1 MANLNKLEEIKVISK
16 ELFDNLRKLELYTPE
31 LTVESKKE
39 NNTFADEVTDNKKE
53 REEEN

>member
-1 MANLNKLEEIKVISK
+1 MANLNKLEEIEAISK
-16 ELFDNLRKLELYTPE
+16 ELFDNLKKLELYTPD

-39 NNTFADEVTDNKKE
+39 NNTFVDEVTDNKKV